1 VRRLLIACLVSCAS
15 TARAD
20 VVECVVAFVDDE
32 PIFLSEL
39 RERAERISPDG
50 PDSPAAPRLY
60 RDLLERLVDE
70 RLIARE
76 AERLGVEVSPEQ
88 LAEAIEQVRAQN
100 GLDEAG
106 LDEAIADQGFTP
118 AAYEE
123 EVRRQLLRH
132 AVLGRLARVAPVT
145 DAEVRRVFEERHRE
159 PRSEPRYRL
168 SHVSFLFGG
177 EGRPDR
183 AAARARAAV
192 VYAELQRGSI
202 RLEAAI
208 ARDGGSQ
215 TYWVDEGALAEAIRG
230 SVRRTAP
237 GQMTGVIESG
247 GSFLVVFVH
256 EREST
261 EPPTYEA
268 EAPAIRAELERVR
281 FEAATEAEMRTLR
294 ENAYVV
300 RRSPAAE

>member
-1 VRRLLIACLVSCAS
+1 MRRILIACLVSCAA

-32 PIFLSEL
+32 AIFLSEL

-123 EVRRQLLRH
+123 EVRRQLLH
-132 AVLGRLARVAPVT
+132 YEVLRRLARVAPVT
-145 DAEVRRVFEERHRE
+145 DAEVRRAFEERHRE

-183 AAARARAAV
+183 AAARARADV

-215 TYWVDEGALAEAIRG
+215 TYWVDESALAEAIRG

-256 EREST
+256 ERESA
-261 EPPTYEA
+261 ESPTYEA
-268 EAPAIRAELERVR
+268 EAPAIRAALERVR
-281 FEAATEAEMRTLR
+281 FEAAMEAEMRTLR

-300 RRSPAAE
+300 RRSPAVE